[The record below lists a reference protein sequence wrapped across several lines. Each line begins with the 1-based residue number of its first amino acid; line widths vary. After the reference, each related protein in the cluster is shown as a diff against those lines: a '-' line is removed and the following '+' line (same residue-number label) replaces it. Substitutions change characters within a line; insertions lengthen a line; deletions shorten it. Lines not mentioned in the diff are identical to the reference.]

1 MGACVCSENVEKE
14 SSTVKPNDETSALV
28 ERGFAGQLTGDVKSN
43 TDEKPTIV
51 ILTGPPGS
59 GKGSQAPKMVELYGL
74 KHLSTGDMLRA
85 AVAAGTPLGKK
96 ASAIMQAGDL
106 VDDELVNG
114 IVGEALTNPECSN
127 GVILDGYPRTVPQAE
142 ALVSLLKKWNCG
154 VTHVIEIVVPTEI
167 LEERICGRRIHKPS
181 GRSYHIKFAPPKV
194 EGKDDITG
202 EDLIQRKDDN
212 AESLKDRLKAYG
224 DQTRPVVGY
233 FQKFGVHKQVDGNLK
248 PAEVWE
254 LIQKAMNAAT

>member
-1 MGACVCSENVEKE
+1 MGACSCSTNKEKKSTEVSPNDKTSTSVVEK
-14 SSTVKPNDETSALV
+14 
-28 ERGFAGQLTGDVKSN
+28 GFAGGSSDGKSN
-43 TDEKPTIV
+43 EKQPIV

-59 GKGSQAPKMVELYGL
+59 GKGSQAPKMVEQYGL

-85 AVAAGTPLGKK
+85 AVAAETPLGKK
-96 ASAIMQAGDL
+96 ASAIMEAGDL

-114 IVGEALTNPECSN
+114 IVGEALTNPECCN
-127 GVILDGYPRTVPQAE
+127 GVILDGYPRTVAQAE
-142 ALVSLLKKWNCG
+142 ALVSLLKKWNRR

-194 EGKDDITG
+194 EGKDDVTG

-212 AESLKDRLKAYG
+212 PESLKIRLEAYICLTKTLLFIIIASA
-224 DQTRPVVGY
+224 Q
-233 FQKFGVHKQVDGNLK
+233 
-248 PAEVWE
+248 
-254 LIQKAMNAAT
+254 

>member
-1 MGACVCSENVEKE
+1 LERDDINDKKSNVIVENEFAGG
-14 SSTVKPNDETSALV
+14 VKPSNE
-28 ERGFAGQLTGDVKSN
+28 VKSN
-43 TDEKPTIV
+43 RDEKPPIV

-59 GKGSQAPKMVELYGL
+59 GKGSQAPKMVKRYGL

-85 AVAAGTPLGKK
+85 AVAAQTPLGKK
-96 ASAIMQAGDL
+96 VSAIIDSGNL

-114 IVGEALTNPECSN
+114 IVGEALTNPECCN
-127 GVILDGYPRTVPQAE
+127 GVILDGYPRTVAQAK
-142 ALVSLLKKWNCG
+142 ALVGLLGKWKCG
-154 VTHVIEIVVPTEI
+154 VTHVIEIVVPIEI

-212 AESLKDRLKAYG
+212 PESLGDRLKAYG
-224 DQTRPVVGY
+224 EQTKPVVGF
-233 FQKFGVHKQVDGNLK
+233 FQKFGVHKEIDGHAK

-254 LIQKAMNAAT
+254 RIKAAMDGTK